1 MSDVSSITITGVT
14 VAPKKVSTTY
24 ILWVFFAAI
33 GGHQFY
39 LGNTG
44 RAISYILTFGWV
56 GVGTIIDVFTLPAQ
70 VAKANARRAA
80 TAA

>member
-1 MSDVSSITITGVT
+1 MSDVSATTTTAIT
-14 VAPKKVSTTY
+14 VAPKKVSTSY

-44 RAISYILTFGWV
+44 RAISYIFTFGWV
-56 GVGTIIDVFTLPAQ
+56 GIGTIIDVFTLPAQ
-70 VAKANARRAA
+70 VAKANTRRATEVA
-80 TAA
+80 